1 MGCCAGSSY
10 PELDNCNNIDDIIKL
25 MEYKKTEIDNEQK
38 NTEDI
43 LGKVDTQQSVQI
55 NTDAIQKLQYLKKY
69 KEYVD
74 KAIEILSKNKTVK
87 IFLKYYL

>member
-1 MGCCAGSSY
+1 MGCCAASSY

-55 NTDAIQKLQYLKKY
+55 NTDIAIFKK
-69 KEYVD
+69 
-74 KAIEILSKNKTVK
+74 I
-87 IFLKYYL
+87 

>member
-1 MGCCAGSSY
+1 MGCCVENSY
-10 PELDNCNNIDDIIKL
+10 PELDNCNNIDDIINL

-38 NTEDI
+38 NIEDN

-55 NTDAIQKLQYLKKY
+55 NTGTIQKLQYLKKY

-74 KAIEILSKNKTVK
+74 KAIDILSKNKTVK
-87 IFLKYYL
+87 IFLKFL

>member
-1 MGCCAGSSY
+1 MGCCVENSY
-10 PELDNCNNIDDIIKL
+10 PELDNCNNIDDIINL

-38 NTEDI
+38 NIEDN

-55 NTDAIQKLQYLKKY
+55 NTSTIQKLQYLKKY

-74 KAIEILSKNKTVK
+74 KAIDILSKNKTVK
-87 IFLKYYL
+87 IFLKFL

>member
-1 MGCCAGSSY
+1 MGCCAASSY

-69 KEYVD
+69 KEHVD
-74 KAIEILSKNKTVK
+74 KAIEILSKNKKVK
-87 IFLKYYL
+87 ILLKYYL

>member
-1 MGCCAGSSY
+1 MSSSEH
-10 PELDNCNNIDDIIKL
+10 PNCNNIDDIIKL

-69 KEYVD
+69 KEHVD

>member
-1 MGCCAGSSY
+1 
-10 PELDNCNNIDDIIKL
+10 

-55 NTDAIQKLQYLKKY
+55 NTDTIQKLQYLKKY
-69 KEYVD
+69 KEHVD